1 MRFVRSFVSHR
12 HKHSLFSSHFV
23 YKPCKFINW
32 EQKNNNLINCSIV
45 QKMLENLGAVEQVNR
60 ILKKQIRYVCVLKR
74 S

>member
-23 YKPCKFINW
+23 YKPYKFINW
-32 EQKNNNLINCSIV
+32 EQKKKLINCSIV

-60 ILKKQIRYVCVLKR
+60 ILKKQIRYLCVLKR